1 MFSVSRL
8 FLVFAL
14 VLPQG
19 QAFEEP
25 ECFQAI
31 LAKRSQ
37 DYESCYQLI
46 ENDQKMRVS
55 QKKQKLDL
63 LDRLIAVKKSSED
76 CEDQAINFLSQ
87 YGIKDLE
94 RPAQDMNPELA
105 KFWEIYLGHCP
116 KLKEKFQSE

>member
-1 MFSVSRL
+1 MFSISRL

-14 VLPQG
+14 VLPQV

-25 ECFQAI
+25 ECFQTI
-31 LAKRSQ
+31 LAKGPQ

-46 ENDQKMRVS
+46 DSDQKMRVS

-63 LDRLIAVKKSSED
+63 LDRLIAVQKNSEA
-76 CEDQAINFLSQ
+76 CEEQSINFLSQ
-87 YGIKDLE
+87 YGIKNLE

-105 KFWEIYLGHCP
+105 KFWELYLGYCP